1 MRLDIEGVI
10 KELGVHIKATHTN
23 VGDLTVALV
32 HPDGTSVTL
41 RGREGDGEGQIDQI
55 FGLGGTNLAALQR
68 LIGKPSAGLWKI
80 VVQDHEGQDVC
91 TLDYV
96 KITIRGYL
104 N

>member
-68 LIGKPSAGLWKI
+68 LIDKPSAGLWKV
-80 VVQDHEGQDVC
+80 VVQDHEGQDVG